1 MFRPHIQR
9 LEVLIVLALLSAGLF
24 FWAAKSTL
32 VVKARG
38 HDLKIVAAE
47 KMAQAM
53 STLKE
58 VRLGSE
64 GIVMEDNPNDPNG
77 TMLIGSEY
85 TPITTDRGNLDAKLT
100 TLNPN
105 FAAIVVDMLVAAD
118 VENGDTIAVAFTGS
132 MPGANIGVLAA
143 CSAMEIHP
151 VIITSLGASEWG
163 ATDPYFT
170 WVDMETELF
179 RQDVFK
185 KVSIA
190 ASMGGGGDRG
200 KDLSPNGRE
209 LLKEAINRN
218 YHILQSIQEKDLESS
233 ISKRIDLF
241 GKVLPLSDYKV
252 YLNVGG
258 GAASV
263 GPRINA
269 RLVPPGLSS
278 AASLKGD
285 LADCVLK
292 RFVDVNVP
300 VIHIHNIEELA
311 EKYDLPFSPIPM
323 PETGIGQIFAQL
335 IFNRTISLIALIL
348 TLGSL
353 TAVGLR
359 SHRQVKEVME
369 YDPEASL

>member
-24 FWAAKSTL
+24 FWAAESTL

-38 HDLKIVAAE
+38 YDLKIVAAE

-77 TMLIGSEY
+77 TMLVGSEY

-105 FAAIVVDMLVAAD
+105 FAAVVVDMLLAAD
-118 VENGDTIAVAFTGS
+118 VENGDTVAVAFTGS

-143 CSAMEIHP
+143 CSAMDIHP
-151 VIITSLGASEWG
+151 VIITSVGASEWG

-170 WVDMETELF
+170 WADMEAELLS
-179 RQDVFK
+179 RDKFK
-185 KVSIA
+185 FASIA
-190 ASMGGGGDRG
+190 ASIGGGGDVG
-200 KDLSPNGRE
+200 KGLSSRGRE
-209 LLKEAINRN
+209 LLWEAIYRN
-218 YHILQSIQEKDLESS
+218 NIPLIQEKSLKAS
-233 ISKRIDLF
+233 ISKRMDLF
-241 GKVLPLSDYKV
+241 DDILPLSHYKV

-311 EKYDLPFSPIPM
+311 EKYDLPFPPIPM

-335 IFNRTISLIALIL
+335 TFNRTISLIALIL

>member
-1 MFRPHIQR
+1 
-9 LEVLIVLALLSAGLF
+9 
-24 FWAAKSTL
+24 
-32 VVKARG
+32 VKARG

-47 KMAQAM
+47 NMAQAM

-64 GIVMEDNPNDPNG
+64 EVVMEDNPNDPNG
-77 TMLIGSEY
+77 TMLIGSEW

>member
-1 MFRPHIQR
+1 
-9 LEVLIVLALLSAGLF
+9 
-24 FWAAKSTL
+24 
-32 VVKARG
+32 
-38 HDLKIVAAE
+38 
-47 KMAQAM
+47 
-53 STLKE
+53 
-58 VRLGSE
+58 
-64 GIVMEDNPNDPNG
+64 
-77 TMLIGSEY
+77 
-85 TPITTDRGNLDAKLT
+85 
-100 TLNPN
+100 
-105 FAAIVVDMLVAAD
+105 